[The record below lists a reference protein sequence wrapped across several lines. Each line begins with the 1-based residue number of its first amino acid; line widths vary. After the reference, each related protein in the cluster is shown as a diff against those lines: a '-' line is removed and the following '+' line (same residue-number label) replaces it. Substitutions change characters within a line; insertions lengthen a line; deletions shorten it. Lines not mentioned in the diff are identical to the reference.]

1 MKWKRYGNSTIGN
14 IPINFKLEFK
24 SLFIMISVIYEFVGS
39 FFQNRENH
47 IEGHGQ
53 LENNMVPPI

>member
-1 MKWKRYGNSTIGN
+1 
-14 IPINFKLEFK
+14 
-24 SLFIMISVIYEFVGS
+24 MISVIYEFVGS